1 MLLRIFIILFSKMT
15 INILFFLEKKW
26 QVGNQKDGVFQTIVM
41 MIEKIKIKKGILR
54 IYMI

>member
-26 QVGNQKDGVFQTIVM
+26 QVGNEKDGVFQTIVM